1 MFRYF
6 LSFSYLGSRF
16 AGCQFQPD
24 NITVQGVLEFS
35 LVLFLYLFISLF
47 SSVLG
52 MVFMSPLDKEPRLRI
67 SSRTDSGVHAL
78 MNTATFDVEL
88 EKEYEPN
95 YLKAAINTLLCKL
108 EMEIRIL
115 DCRTVSLGFDA
126 RRHARERTYL
136 YRLAVL
142 KDSFDEDE
150 DYVANSPE
158 HQLPILEYQR
168 VWALRSN
175 FDIQRFCSAAE
186 AFVGWHNFAS
196 FMSKS
201 KNRQGELVVDSER
214 TVKHI
219 GVKLGRPLLDRADCP
234 FSDRF
239 NFFDVTFI
247 SKSFLYNQIRRMMAC
262 LVATATNRM
271 EVKDIKWLLE
281 NPDPANYSKFNLR
294 KAPSAGLF
302 LKNIHYDES
311 DFLNPNPFYSIHAER
326 DTSNAI
332 NCDRADSDDND
343 E

>member
-1 MFRYF
+1 MLRYF

-16 AGCQFQPD
+16 AGSQFQPD
-24 NITVQGVLEFS
+24 NVTVQGVLE
-35 LVLFLYLFISLF
+35 
-47 SSVLG
+47 SVLG

-95 YLKAAINTLLCKL
+95 YLKAAMNTLLCKL
-108 EMEIRIL
+108 EMEIRVL

-142 KDSFDEDE
+142 KDSFDRDE

-175 FDIQRFCSAAE
+175 FDIQRFRSAAE
-186 AFVGWHNFAS
+186 TFIGWHNFAS
-196 FMSKS
+196 FMSKC
-201 KNRQGELVVDSER
+201 KTRQGELVVDTER

-219 GVKLGRPLLDRADCP
+219 GIQLGRPLLDRTDCP

-239 NFFDVTFI
+239 NFFDVTI
-247 SKSFLYNQIRRMMAC
+247 VSKSFLYNQIRRMMAC
-262 LVATATNRM
+262 LVATANSRM
-271 EVKDIKWLLE
+271 EMKDIKWLLE
-281 NPDPANYSKFNLR
+281 NPNPANYSKYNLR

-311 DFLNPNPFYSIHAER
+311 DFLNPNPFYSTRAER
-326 DTSNAI
+326 DNSDAI
-332 NCDRADSDDND
+332 GSDRADSGDND